1 MNGYWKPALV
11 VLGLVSLSYA
21 FTTIETEIFQL
32 QNEISTKYGPDMNFY
47 KFLKLPKL
55 QNSSTKEITKNLRK
69 LSKKY
74 HPDKNP
80 KYRKLYERLNLA
92 TQILSNSSN
101 RKIYDY
107 YLQNGFPNYDFHKGG
122 FYFSRMKPKT
132 WFLLAFIWIVVNIGQ
147 YIISIIQYR
156 SQRSRIEN
164 FISQCK
170 QQDDTNGLGV
180 KQLSFKQNEEDEG
193 KDLVVRF
200 SDVYVIEPDGSETL
214 ISPDTLSK
222 PSLKNCWFWKIPASV
237 WNATLGKFI
246 GTTVEEEIIKDV
258 KKNDGDQTKKVS
270 KVKKSSVKKGQ
281 KKMELPNGKVIYSR
295 K

>member
-1 MNGYWKPALV
+1 MNGYLKPILL
-11 VLGLVSLSYA
+11 VLGLVSLAYA

-32 QNEISTKYGPDMNFY
+32 QNEINAKYGSEMNFY

-55 QNSSTKEITKNLRK
+55 QKSSAKEITKNLRS

-92 TQILSNSSN
+92 TQILSNGSD

-122 FYFSRMKPKT
+122 FYFTRVKPKT
-132 WFLLAFIWIVVNIGQ
+132 WFILAFIWIVINIGQ

-164 FISQCK
+164 FISKCK
-170 QQDDTNGLGV
+170 EQDDTNGLGV
-180 KQLSFKQNEEDEG
+180 KQLSFKQSEEDEG
-193 KDLVVRF
+193 KNLVVKF
-200 SDVYVIEPDGSETL
+200 SDVYVIEPDGNETL
-214 ISPDTLSK
+214 ISPDTLDK
-222 PSLKNCWFWKIPASV
+222 PSLKNCWFWKIPASI
-237 WNATLGKFI
+237 WNVTLGKFI
-246 GTTVEEEIIKDV
+246 GTTVEEETIKDI
-258 KKNDGDQTKKVS
+258 KKNDGDQTKKAS
-270 KVKKSSVKKGQ
+270 KAKKISVKKGQ
-281 KKMELPNGKVIYSR
+281 KKMELPNGKVVYSR

>member
-1 MNGYWKPALV
+1 MKGYWKPALLI
-11 VLGLVSLSYA
+11 LGFVSFVYA

-32 QNEISTKYGPDMNFY
+32 QNEISTKYGSEMNFY

-55 QNSSTKEITKNLRK
+55 QQSNSKEITKNLRK

-107 YLQNGFPNYDFHKGG
+107 YLLNGFPNYDFHKGG
-122 FYFSRMKPKT
+122 FYFTRVKPKT
-132 WFLLAFIWIVVNIGQ
+132 WFVLAFIWIVINIGQ

-164 FISQCK
+164 FIDQCK
-170 QQDDTNGLGV
+170 QQDNTNGLGV
-180 KQLSFKQNEEDEG
+180 KQL
-193 KDLVVRF
+193 
-200 SDVYVIEPDGSETL
+200 T
-214 ISPDTLSK
+214 
-222 PSLKNCWFWKIPASV
+222 
-237 WNATLGKFI
+237 
-246 GTTVEEEIIKDV
+246 
-258 KKNDGDQTKKVS
+258 
-270 KVKKSSVKKGQ
+270 
-281 KKMELPNGKVIYSR
+281 
-295 K
+295 

>member
-1 MNGYWKPALV
+1 MNNYWKLMLV
-11 VLGLVSLSYA
+11 VLGLLSLSYA

-55 QNSSTKEITKNLRK
+55 QKSSTKEITKNLRK

-92 TQILSNSSN
+92 TQILSNGSN

-122 FYFSRMKPKT
+122 FYFTRVKPKT
-132 WFLLAFIWIVVNIGQ
+132 WFILAFIWIIINIGQ
-147 YIISIIQYR
+147 YIISVIQYR
-156 SQRSRIEN
+156 SQRSRIES

-180 KQLSFKQNEEDEG
+180 KELTFKQHEEDEG
-193 KDLVVRF
+193 KNLVVRF
-200 SDVYVIEPDGSETL
+200 SDVYVVEPDGNETL
-214 ISPDTLSK
+214 ISPDTLNK
-222 PSLKNCWFWKIPASV
+222 PSIKNCLFWKIPASI
-237 WNATLGKFI
+237 WNGTLGRFV
-246 GTTVEEEIIKDV
+246 GSTPEEEIIRDS
-258 KKNDGDQTKKVS
+258 KKYDGEQTRKRN
-270 KVKKSSVKKGQ
+270 KVKRNPAKKGQ

>member
-1 MNGYWKPALV
+1 MNGYWKPALA
-11 VLGLVSLSYA
+11 VLGLVSLVYA

-32 QNEISTKYGPDMNFY
+32 QNEISTKYGPEMDFY
-47 KFLKLPKL
+47 KFLKLDKL
-55 QNSSTKEITKNLRK
+55 QKSSTKEITKNLRK

-122 FYFSRMKPKT
+122 FYFTRVKPKT
-132 WFLLAFIWIVVNIGQ
+132 WFILAFIWIIINIAQ
-147 YIISIIQYR
+147 YIVSIIQYR

-170 QQDDTNGLGV
+170 QQDDSNGLGV
-180 KQLSFKQNEEDEG
+180 KRLTFKQHEEDKG
-193 KDLVVRF
+193 KDLVVKF
-200 SDVYVIEPDGSETL
+200 SDVYVIEPDGNETL
-214 ISPDTLSK
+214 ISPDTLDK
-222 PSLKNCWFWKIPASV
+222 PSIKSCLFWRIPTSI
-237 WNATLGKFI
+237 WNITLGRFFS
-246 GTTVEEEIIKDV
+246 TTAEEEITKDI
-258 KKNDGDQTKKVS
+258 KKNDGDQVKKGN
-270 KVKKSSVKKGQ
+270 KVKKNSVKKSQ